1 VGIVFSIY
9 INHLYFSI
17 ILVDMDDEEE
27 NSSEAFKDGDVV
39 ARGSMIPA
47 L

>member
-1 VGIVFSIY
+1 
-9 INHLYFSI
+9 
-17 ILVDMDDEEE
+17 MDDEEE

-47 L
+47 LWTSRAYDIIMRN